1 MRTQRKKSPPKK
13 AKFPQKAPKNNYFKT
28 MMETPEG
35 RELRKQWAKKRRKNP
50 GRPKGTPDGYRKAEI
65 EPIRKQAKKDA
76 ERIVEIMTDKMDLPE
91 DEYSQEAMKT
101 AVEIMRVPGSPRER
115 LSAARLVLDFTKAKP
130 ASKAELSISKAEDF
144 LSSLLEEDEHGQE
157 VTTGQEETTN

>member
-13 AKFPQKAPKNNYFKT
+13 RFRQKAPKNNYFKT

-35 RELRKQWAKKRRKNP
+35 RSWRKQWAKKRQNA

-101 AVEIMRVPGSPRER
+101 AVEIMRVPGSREK
-115 LSAARLVLDFTKAKP
+115 DF
-130 ASKAELSISKAEDF
+130 LQQDLFSISKKPSQRQK
-144 LSSLLEEDEHGQE
+144 L
-157 VTTGQEETTN
+157 N